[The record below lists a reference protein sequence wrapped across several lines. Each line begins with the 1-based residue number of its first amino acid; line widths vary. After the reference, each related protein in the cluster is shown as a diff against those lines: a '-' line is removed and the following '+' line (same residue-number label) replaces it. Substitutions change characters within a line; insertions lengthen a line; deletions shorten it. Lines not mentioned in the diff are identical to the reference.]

1 MKKILFF
8 FLLIGFVTLSACGKS
23 DDTSSSNGDSEES
36 KELKVVTDA
45 AFAPFEYMEGDKVV
59 GFDADLGKAVLEE
72 AGYKMNFE
80 HVGWENMLLQT
91 EQGDADLAIAGISIT
106 DERKETY
113 DFSSPYFVST
123 QMILVPEDSEV
134 ESVADLEDKTVGV
147 QISTTGDIEASR
159 IFGENS
165 DQIKKYEQ
173 VPLAIMGM
181 KTGDVDAVIV
191 DNVVAQEYM
200 KTNPDEGI
208 KGVYDNESFEEEFY
222 GFMFP
227 KGSEIVGELDE
238 ALQTVIE
245 NGTYTKIYKEWFG
258 QEPDLEAL
266 QNN

>member
-1 MKKILFF
+1 
-8 FLLIGFVTLSACGKS
+8 
-23 DDTSSSNGDSEES
+23 
-36 KELKVVTDA
+36 
-45 AFAPFEYMEGDKVV
+45 
-59 GFDADLGKAVLEE
+59 
-72 AGYKMNFE
+72 
-80 HVGWENMLLQT
+80 
-91 EQGDADLAIAGISIT
+91 
-106 DERKETY
+106 RKETY

-208 KGVYDNESFEEEFY
+208 
-222 GFMFP
+222 
-227 KGSEIVGELDE
+227 
-238 ALQTVIE
+238 
-245 NGTYTKIYKEWFG
+245 
-258 QEPDLEAL
+258 
-266 QNN
+266 